1 VPQLLACASGGQR
14 VNDTRLYL
22 RSVFGDDRGTAFVA
36 IGSGPHLSDK
46 GKYQHKSRV
55 EIPFDWPSEAD
66 LVEREIL
73 RAAID
78 SDVYICPYLM
88 RGKTRTKG
96 AAVSHR
102 LAHADV
108 DNGLAD
114 PEKVRAINGFAVSSG
129 SPNNAHV
136 YVTLTESVPL
146 LWHEALCRGLGR
158 HCGAIDAK
166 ISDNDILRPPG
177 TLNHKP
183 TVTGADPVAVEWLV
197 RP

>member
-1 VPQLLACASGGQR
+1 MRAGGR

-22 RSVFGDDRGTAFVA
+22 NSVFCDDRGTAFVA
-36 IGSGPHLSDK
+36 IGSGPYLSDK
-46 GKYQHKSRV
+46 GKYKHKSWV
-55 EIPFDWPSEAD
+55 EIPFDWPGEAD
-66 LVEREIL
+66 LVESEIL

-88 RGKTRTKG
+88 RGKTRTRG

-108 DNGLAD
+108 DDGLAD
-114 PEKVRAINGFAVSSG
+114 PEKVCAIDGFAVSSG
-129 SPNNAHV
+129 SPKNGHV
-136 YVTLTESVPL
+136 YVALTESVPL
-146 LWHEALCRGLGR
+146 LWHEALCRGLGQ
-158 HCGAIDAK
+158 HCGATDAK

-177 TLNHKP
+177 TWNHKP
-183 TVTGADPVAVEWLV
+183 TVTGGSAVPVEWLV